1 MELRSKKTGGVL
13 ETLLWA
19 SIVVSAITF
28 IMTALYV
35 WNYELYFSLEM
46 IDTFSSLFFM
56 FTYILTG
63 ITYIIWIFKVHKD
76 LQQLDPNYPV
86 SPGGAMLRIWVPFYS
101 LFYGLW
107 NIYSSMYRFFI
118 EYKETKTLG
127 LMLIKYVP
135 FYYGLFLITS
145 ILDRIFSNEE
155 RAMAFF
161 KDTYEAFLILS
172 YALDAVLLI
181 IYLQMVK
188 LVTKALYTLFSEVK
202 MNQVNEEIQSENGL
216 EKASLNS

>member
-46 IDTFSSLFFM
+46 IDMFSSLFFM

-107 NIYSSMYRFFI
+107 NIYSSMYRFFM